1 MGKARFPMKIQ
12 SGCRCGRLLPGAFVA
27 SFIRLTTY
35 LDAAWHAII
44 RIANAIRKGV
54 YMEAI
59 AEHKLPVAM
68 RLPRHEVEVVSEY
81 ARKNGLT
88 KTDAFLYFLRQGMAN
103 ERSEAYEKRFDEM
116 ERLLGEILHKV
127 DASHST
133 DVDSIAHTV
142 SLEARKFPAIQK
154 IILFGSFARGEAGSE
169 SDIDLRLILDRSH
182 PFSLYDLVRFQKAVG
197 QATGREVDAITA
209 DDIKNE
215 NLACA
220 IDMEGVTIY
229 ER

>member
-1 MGKARFPMKIQ
+1 
-12 SGCRCGRLLPGAFVA
+12 
-27 SFIRLTTY
+27 
-35 LDAAWHAII
+35 
-44 RIANAIRKGV
+44 
-54 YMEAI
+54 MEAI

-68 RLPRHEVEVVSEY
+68 RLPRHEVEVVNEY

-103 ERSEAYEKRFDEM
+103 EQSDAYGKRFDEV

-127 DASHST
+127 DVSYPT
-133 DVDSIAHTV
+133 DVDSIARTV
-142 SLEARKFPAIQK
+142 SFEARNFPAIQR

-215 NLACA
+215 NLARA
-220 IDMEGVTIY
+220 IDMEGITIY

>member
-1 MGKARFPMKIQ
+1 MLAYI
-12 SGCRCGRLLPGAFVA
+12 S
-27 SFIRLTTY
+27 
-35 LDAAWHAII
+35 WHATI

-103 ERSEAYEKRFDEM
+103 EQSDAYGKRFDEV

-127 DASHST
+127 DVSYPT
-133 DVDSIAHTV
+133 DVDSIARTV
-142 SLEARKFPAIQK
+142 SFEARNFPAIQR
-154 IILFGSFARGEAGSE
+154 IILFGSFARGEEGSE

-215 NLACA
+215 NLARA
-220 IDMEGVTIY
+220 IDMEGITIY